1 MINEL
6 KAILNKE
13 NNYQT
18 TENGAVGYK
27 STGKALVDLNF
38 RVSSMRNGITP
49 DDMLLF
55 CEAMNDDLE
64 YAIKWMFFVRDV
76 RGGMGER
83 NAFQNLY
90 MQYAELYPNEAKATL
105 KLIAEFGRWKDVID
119 IIDMD
124 PDNNLGGMELVADAF
139 RSDIQNCMA
148 GKSISLLAK
157 WMPSINASGKARK
170 QAKRFAKT
178 FGMTYESYRKVL
190 SKLRAYLDVTEV
202 KTCANRWDEIDYNKV
217 SSNANKRYMNAFK
230 KHDGERYTEHCTKAL
245 DTTANPE
252 VKMHAA
258 VLYPHEIWEKYTQM
272 PGLSYDDCYY
282 RGLYESDPFAYGY
295 KYRYLTEPADVDVA
309 LEAMWKNLADL
320 GECGNTMVV
329 VDGSGSMTSG
339 CNGVRPINIARS
351 LGVYFAERCQG
362 EFHNVLMEFS
372 RNPKLID
379 LNDCE
384 TLRDKVVKLG
394 KYTDCSNTDIEKV
407 FMLILETAVK
417 AQMKQ
422 SDLPDRIL
430 IVSDMEFDCATN
442 HTRCRWNDMT
452 PLFDELTDRF
462 AKHGYKLPK
471 LVFWNVN
478 SRTKTIPMT
487 ENEMGVV
494 LVSGYSPNIMS
505 MVMSD
510 QTDPW
515 LALKE
520 KLDSSR
526 YNCVSDT
533 LKTVRE
539 ND

>member
-6 KAILNKE
+6 KATLNRE
-13 NNYQT
+13 NNYQL

-27 STGKALVDLNF
+27 STGSALTDLNF
-38 RVSSMRNGITP
+38 RVTSMRNGITP
-49 DDMLLF
+49 VDLLLF
-55 CEAMNDDLE
+55 CDAMNEDLE
-64 YAIKWMFFVRDV
+64 YAIKWLFFARDV

-83 NAFQNLY
+83 DVFQRFY

-105 KLIAEFGRWKDVID
+105 KLVAEFGRWKDVID
-119 IIDMD
+119 IINIDK
-124 PDNNLGGMELVADAF
+124 DNNLGGMELVMGILHD
-139 RSDIQNCMA
+139 DIQNCMG
-148 GKSISLLAK
+148 GKPISLLAK
-157 WMPSINASGKARK
+157 WMPSINASGKARQ

-178 FGMTYESYRKVL
+178 FGMTYESYRKLL
-190 SKLRAYLDVTEV
+190 SKLRSYLDVTEV

-230 KHDGERYTEHCTKAL
+230 KHDGERYTAHCTKAL
-245 DTTANPE
+245 DTTSNSE

-258 VLYPHEIWEKYTQM
+258 VLYPHEIWEKYTQL
-272 PGLSYDDCYY
+272 PGLTYDDCYY

-295 KYRYLTEPADVDVA
+295 KYRYAKEPADADVA

-372 RNPKLID
+372 SRPKLID
-379 LNDCE
+379 LNGCE
-384 TLRDKVVKLG
+384 TLRDKIVELG

-430 IVSDMEFDCATN
+430 IVSDMEFDGATSN
-442 HTRCRWNDMT
+442 TRGIYGGMKA
-452 PLFDELTDRF
+452 LFDDLADRY
-462 AKHGYKLPK
+462 AKYGYKLPK

-478 SRTKTIPMT
+478 SRTKTIPLT

-494 LVSGYSPNIMS
+494 LVSGFSPNIMS

-520 KLDSSR
+520 KLDSNR
-526 YNCVSDT
+526 YDCVSDT
-533 LKTVRE
+533 LKALR
-539 ND
+539 

>member
-6 KAILNKE
+6 KATLNRE
-13 NNYQT
+13 NNYQL

-27 STGKALVDLNF
+27 STGSALTDLNF
-38 RVSSMRNGITP
+38 RVTSMRNGITR
-49 DDMLLF
+49 DDMFLF
-55 CEAMNDDLE
+55 CEAMNDNLE
-64 YAIKWMFFVRDV
+64 YAIKWLFFARDV

-83 NAFQNLY
+83 DVFQRFY

-105 KLIAEFGRWKDVID
+105 KLVAEFGRWKDVID
-119 IIDMD
+119 IINIDQ
-124 PDNNLGGMELVADAF
+124 DNNLGGLELVSETF
-139 RSDIQNCMA
+139 HKDIQNCMA

-170 QAKRFAKT
+170 QAKRFVKY
-178 FGMTYESYRKVL
+178 FGLTNEGYRKML

-202 KTCANRWDEIDYNKV
+202 KTCANRWGEIDYNKV
-217 SSNANKRYMNAFK
+217 SSNANKRYVNAFK
-230 KHDGERYTEHCTKAL
+230 KHDGERYMEHCANAL

-258 VLYPHEIWEKYTQM
+258 VLYPHEIWEKYTQL
-272 PGLSYDDCYY
+272 PGLAYDDCYD
-282 RGLYESDPFAYGY
+282 RGLYESDPYAYS
-295 KYRYLTEPADVDVA
+295 YRYNRLTEPAPADIA

-320 GECGNTMVV
+320 GDCGNTMVV

-379 LNDCE
+379 LNGCK
-384 TLRDKVVKLG
+384 TLRDKVVELG
-394 KYTDCSNTDIEKV
+394 KYTDCTNTDIEKV
-407 FMLILETAVK
+407 FMLILDTAVNAK
-417 AQMKQ
+417 MKQ

-430 IVSDMEFDCATN
+430 IVSDMEFDGATSN
-442 HTRCRWNDMT
+442 TRYMYGMRS
-452 PLFDELTDRF
+452 LFDDLARRY
-462 AKHGYKLPK
+462 AKYGYKLPK

-494 LVSGYSPNIMS
+494 LVSGFSPNIMS

-520 KLDSSR
+520 KLDSNR
-526 YNCVSDT
+526 YDCVSDT
-533 LKTVRE
+533 LKSVRE